1 MNSVRRYKRP
11 VVQLTSLLDLLFVMI
26 FVSLMQTKGAP
37 PKAAETP
44 KEAPKVETPAPAPK
58 EAIQTGKIA
67 VNATFNFFA
76 PASNPGLPEGSYA
89 MEGTFNQ
96 DTGFL
101 QLGGVEWLN
110 RPANYEMVPLKGTID
125 SAREV
130 FTGNI
135 EFPDCREFTLKRI
148 TKGSGSPI
156 AGKWKGSYVC
166 SQGETGLILTF
177 Q

>member
-26 FVSLMQTKGAP
+26 FVSLMQTKGVP
-37 PKAAETP
+37 SKAAEVPPEAPQVEVP
-44 KEAPKVETPAPAPK
+44 KEVVR
-58 EAIQTGKIA
+58 TGKVA
-67 VNATFNFFA
+67 VAATFHFFA
-76 PASNPGLPEGSYA
+76 PDSNPGLPEGSYA

-110 RPANYEMVPLKGTID
+110 RPANYEMIPLKGTID
-125 SAREV
+125 SAREL

-148 TKGSGSPI
+148 SRTKGSPI

-177 Q
+177 K

>member
-26 FVSLMQTKGAP
+26 FVSLMQTKGTP
-37 PKAAETP
+37 PKAAEVAKEVP
-44 KEAPKVETPAPAPK
+44 KKEITKETVK
-58 EAIQTGKIA
+58 TGKIA
-67 VNATFNFFA
+67 VSATFNFFG

-101 QLGGVEWLN
+101 QLGGVQWLD
-110 RPANYEMVPLKGTID
+110 RPANYEMVPLKGKID
-125 SAREV
+125 SARKV

-135 EFPDCREFTLKRI
+135 EFPDCREFILKR
-148 TKGSGSPI
+148 TTETSGSPI
-156 AGKWKGSYVC
+156 AGKWEGSYVC
-166 SQGETGLILTF
+166 SQGETGLILTL

>member
-26 FVSLMQTKGAP
+26 FVSLMQTKGTP
-37 PKAAETP
+37 PKAAESP
-44 KEAPKVETPAPAPK
+44 KVEPKVEAPKEVAP
-58 EAIQTGKIA
+58 TGKIA
-67 VNATFNFFA
+67 VSATFNFFA

-148 TKGSGSPI
+148 SKGSGSPI